1 MSGNTQNKTL
11 SIFQKHIVFD
21 TKSSYICS
29 FTEFLP
35 FCLKLYYYSN
45 FKDFNTLAQ
54 A

>member
-1 MSGNTQNKTL
+1 MSGIIQNKTV
-11 SIFQKHIVFD
+11 SISEKHIVFD
-21 TKSSYICS
+21 TKNSYICS

-35 FCLKLYYYSN
+35 FCLKLYYFSN